1 MNVIVAVQD
10 YINRMVGTV
19 PGIKVLIMDNETA
32 GMISMVFPQSAI
44 LQKEVFLFEKI
55 DQKRESM
62 NHLKAI
68 VFLRPTPENI
78 AHLVAEL
85 RQPKYGEYHLFFS
98 NTLKNILL
106 DELAQADEHE
116 VVKEVQEFFAD
127 YYAVN
132 TDLAS
137 LNLDEA
143 MTLSSPS
150 WHASQERMLEGLS
163 SVLLS
168 LKKRP
173 FVRYSRQS
181 EATHRIAQE
190 LGRRFSQ
197 ENDVFDFRKP
207 DSPPLLLLMDR
218 RDDPVTPLLHQWT
231 YQAMVH
237 ELLGIRNNRVDMSK
251 VPGIRDELKTT
262 IMAPDSDQFYKES
275 MYKNF
280 GDLGAAIKDLVDEF
294 QSKSKSNQNI
304 QSIDDMKQFVE
315 NYPEFR
321 KMSGNVSKHVAVM
334 SELSRLVDRYRLLE
348 VSELQ
353 QELACNHD
361 HNLAFKN
368 LEQLMIRRDIDFRDK
383 LRLVL
388 LYAIRYE
395 DAGRVPEA
403 QDMLR
408 RCDDANPDKIALV
421 PAILEYAGR
430 AVRTG
435 DLLGNKTILSI
446 ARSTVKRGLTGVTN
460 IYTQHKPLLHEVLQ
474 DLARN
479 RLKDQ
484 VYPFLIGQPVKD
496 RPQDVIVFFIGG
508 ATYEEALTVSEFNLA
523 NPGMR
528 VVLAGTTIHN
538 SETFL
543 QELLQLKQKSAL
555 R

>member
-1 MNVIVAVQD
+1 
-10 YINRMVGTV
+10 
-19 PGIKVLIMDNETA
+19 
-32 GMISMVFPQSAI
+32 
-44 LQKEVFLFEKI
+44 
-55 DQKRESM
+55 
-62 NHLKAI
+62 
-68 VFLRPTPENI
+68 
-78 AHLVAEL
+78 
-85 RQPKYGEYHLFFS
+85 
-98 NTLKNILL
+98 
-106 DELAQADEHE
+106 
-116 VVKEVQEFFAD
+116 
-127 YYAVN
+127 
-132 TDLAS
+132 
-137 LNLDEA
+137 
-143 MTLSSPS
+143 
-150 WHASQERMLEGLS
+150 
-163 SVLLS
+163 
-168 LKKRP
+168 
-173 FVRYSRQS
+173 
-181 EATHRIAQE
+181 
-190 LGRRFSQ
+190 
-197 ENDVFDFRKP
+197 
-207 DSPPLLLLMDR
+207 
-218 RDDPVTPLLHQWT
+218 
-231 YQAMVH
+231 
-237 ELLGIRNNRVDMSK
+237 
-251 VPGIRDELKTT
+251 
-262 IMAPDSDQFYKES
+262 
-275 MYKNF
+275 
-280 GDLGAAIKDLVDEF
+280 
-294 QSKSKSNQNI
+294 
-304 QSIDDMKQFVE
+304 
-315 NYPEFR
+315 
-321 KMSGNVSKHVAVM
+321 MSGNVSKHVAVM